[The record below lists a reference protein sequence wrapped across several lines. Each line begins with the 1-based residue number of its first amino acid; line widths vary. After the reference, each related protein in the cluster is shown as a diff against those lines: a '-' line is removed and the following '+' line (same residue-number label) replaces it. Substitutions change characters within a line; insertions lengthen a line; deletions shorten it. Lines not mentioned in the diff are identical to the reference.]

1 MWMCT
6 SCYNCIVRCPR
17 ELPITHI
24 MHGLAHYAKRLGLV
38 PKNQPT
44 AKFAQLFWDNLIKK
58 GRVNELKLGMALY
71 FMNGFGEGVK
81 TAMGKQKLGLN
92 MMKTKRMNP
101 MEALGGHAV
110 KDLCGFQKIIAE
122 GPGAGRRPHREARRL
137 RRRPP
142 MAKREYSFYPGCS
155 SQKGASSS
163 NYMNSVE
170 TMCEELDIQL
180 NEIPDW
186 NCCAASI
193 GYAGGGELPRL
204 TLSAR
209 NIALSEEHNPGQDIV
224 ATCAACWL
232 STREAAER
240 LEEDESLMAEANQ
253 ALAEA
258 GLKLKNET
266 PIKHMVEV
274 LIEDIGYDAIGEK
287 VKKPLEGIKIAGYV
301 GCQTNRPFGI
311 AGESFENP
319 KYLDKLVETLGGD
332 SIPDYEKKVQCCGGA
347 LAFSEPEK
355 SQEMIKGIIE
365 SAYDHGADM
374 IVTPCPVCQMNVE
387 VYQDQINATYGTKF
401 KMPVVYYS
409 TLMSVAFGRSAKD
422 AALDGQIIP
431 AKKLDEL
438 AAK

>member
-1 MWMCT
+1 
-6 SCYNCIVRCPR
+6 
-17 ELPITHI
+17 
-24 MHGLAHYAKRLGLV
+24 
-38 PKNQPT
+38 
-44 AKFAQLFWDNLIKK
+44 
-58 GRVNELKLGMALY
+58 
-71 FMNGFGEGVK
+71 
-81 TAMGKQKLGLN
+81 
-92 MMKTKRMNP
+92 
-101 MEALGGHAV
+101 
-110 KDLCGFQKIIAE
+110 
-122 GPGAGRRPHREARRL
+122 
-137 RRRPP
+137 

-163 NYMNSVE
+163 NYLVSVQA
-170 TMCEELDIQL
+170 MCQELEIQL

-193 GYAGGGELPRL
+193 GYGGGGELPRL

-209 NIALSEEHNPGQDIV
+209 NIALSEQHNAGQDIV

-240 LEEDESLMAEANQ
+240 LHEDQSLLAECNT

-258 GLKLKNET
+258 GLKLRNQT
-266 PIKHMVEV
+266 SIKHMAEV
-274 LIEDIGYDAIGEK
+274 LIEDIGLEAIAAK

-319 KYLDKLVETLGGD
+319 QYLDKLVEALGGD
-332 SIPDYEKKVQCCGGA
+332 AIPGYEKKVQCCGGA
-347 LAFSEPEK
+347 LAFSEPAK
-355 SQEMIKGIIE
+355 SQEMVKGIIE
-365 SAYDHGADM
+365 SAYDHGADL

-387 VYQDQINATYGTKF
+387 IYQDDINATYGTQF

-409 TLMSVAFGRSAKD
+409 NLMAVAFGRSAKD
-422 AALDGQIIP
+422 AALNAQIIP
-431 AKKLDEL
+431 AKALDDL

>member
-1 MWMCT
+1 
-6 SCYNCIVRCPR
+6 
-17 ELPITHI
+17 
-24 MHGLAHYAKRLGLV
+24 
-38 PKNQPT
+38 
-44 AKFAQLFWDNLIKK
+44 
-58 GRVNELKLGMALY
+58 
-71 FMNGFGEGVK
+71 
-81 TAMGKQKLGLN
+81 
-92 MMKTKRMNP
+92 
-101 MEALGGHAV
+101 
-110 KDLCGFQKIIAE
+110 
-122 GPGAGRRPHREARRL
+122 
-137 RRRPP
+137 

-163 NYMNSVE
+163 NYMVSVQ

-186 NCCAASI
+186 NCCSASI

-204 TLSAR
+204 ALSAR
-209 NIALSEEHNPGQDIV
+209 NIALSEEHNPGQEIV

-232 STREAAER
+232 ATRETQER
-240 LEEDESLMAEANQ
+240 LQHDEGLMAETNT

-258 GLKLKNET
+258 GLTLKADA
-266 PIKHMVEV
+266 PIKHMAEV
-274 LIEDIGYDAIGEK
+274 LIQDIGYDEIGAK

-311 AGESFENP
+311 AGESYENP
-319 KYLDKLVETLGGD
+319 KYLDKLVDTLGAD

-387 VYQDQINATYGTKF
+387 VYQDQINETHGTKF

-409 TLMSVAFGRSAKD
+409 TLMSVAYGRSAQD
-422 AALDGQIIP
+422 AALNGQVIP
-431 AKKLDEL
+431 AKKLEEI
-438 AAK
+438 ANK